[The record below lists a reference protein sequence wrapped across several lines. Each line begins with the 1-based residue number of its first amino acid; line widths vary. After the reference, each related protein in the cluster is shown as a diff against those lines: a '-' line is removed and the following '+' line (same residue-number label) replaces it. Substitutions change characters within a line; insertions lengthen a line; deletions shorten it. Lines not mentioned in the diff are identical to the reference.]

1 MINIIK
7 SGTYILYLK
16 WIRHRIYNI
25 KTEKDVYKIIKNIE
39 YFFVIISS
47 SDLCE
52 ILIDCFNRY
61 PLEDRELM
69 QLSIL
74 QQRYSQ
80 ELGLYNYITF
90 IIWISSQHSIEELSQ
105 RLLH

>member
-1 MINIIK
+1 MINFIRT
-7 SGTYILYLK
+7 STYILYLK
-16 WIRHRIYNI
+16 WIRYKIKKIKSEYDIYNI
-25 KTEKDVYKIIKNIE
+25 VKNIE
-39 YFFVIISS
+39 YFFVIMSS

-61 PLEDRELM
+61 PIKEYELR

-74 QQRYSQ
+74 QQQYEN

-90 IIWISSQHSIEELSQ
+90 IIWISSQHSIEETSN
-105 RLLH
+105 RLLM